1 MEYQR
6 AYQAIVSIK
15 NKISTCEK
23 DASASGLDPELVAAF
38 NLVKEHYVR
47 ALKELDE
54 NLKIAISNLISKK
67 DAQKMSPDS
76 IDEGRSCSRAES
88 ATEATHEARFTDG
101 R

>member
-47 ALKELDE
+47 AL
-54 NLKIAISNLISKK
+54 
-67 DAQKMSPDS
+67 
-76 IDEGRSCSRAES
+76 RS
-88 ATEATHEARFTDG
+88 
-101 R
+101 